1 MGVPPYGTADSD
13 KPLYFMGSSKDD
25 LSAFPD
31 EVKLVIGFALR
42 MAQRGEKH
50 AQAKPWKGD
59 GSGVLEIV
67 EDDGDAYRAV
77 YVTRF
82 AGVVYTLRTFQKKS
96 TKGVKTTAKDVAAV
110 KRRLKMAESHFAKLK
125 ETENKHGKSNRK

>member
-1 MGVPPYGTADSD
+1 MGVHPYEAVDSD
-13 KPLYFMGSSKDD
+13 KPLYFVGSSKDD

-59 GSGVLEIV
+59 GSGVFEIV

-77 YVTRF
+77 YVTRL
-82 AGVVYTLRTFQKKS
+82 AGVVYTLHAFQKKS
-96 TKGVKTTAKDVAAV
+96 ATGIKTSANDVASV
-110 KRRLKMAESHFAKLK
+110 KRRLKMAERHFAKLK
-125 ETENKHGKSNRK
+125 QAENKHGKSKRK

>member
-1 MGVPPYGTADSD
+1 MGDSPYGAVDDD
-13 KPLYFMGSSKDD
+13 KPLYFMGTSKDD

-82 AGVVYTLRTFQKKS
+82 ASVVYTLHAFQKKS
-96 TKGVKTTAKDVAAV
+96 TKGVKTSARDIAAV

>member
-1 MGVPPYGTADSD
+1 MGVPPYGVVDSD

-50 AQAKPWKGD
+50 AQAKPWKGI
-59 GSGVLEIV
+59 GSGVFEIV

-82 AGVVYTLRTFQKKS
+82 AGVVYTLHAFQKKS
-96 TKGVKTTAKDVAAV
+96 TKGVRTSAKDVAAV
-110 KRRLKMAESHFAKLK
+110 RRRLKMAENHFLKLK
-125 ETENKHGKSNRK
+125 EMENKDGKSDRK

>member
-1 MGVPPYGTADSD
+1 MDSD
-13 KPLYFMGSSKDD
+13 KPLYFMGSSKED

-50 AQAKPWKGD
+50 ADAKPWKGD
-59 GSGVLEIV
+59 GSGVYEIV

-82 AGVVYTLRTFQKKS
+82 SGVVYALHAFQKKS
-96 TKGVKTTAKDVAAV
+96 TTGIKTSARDIAAV
-110 KRRLKMAESHFAKLK
+110 KRQLKMAEKHYAKLT
-125 ETENKHGKSNRK
+125 ETEKKNGKSDRK

>member
-1 MGVPPYGTADSD
+1 MGDSPYGAVDDD
-13 KPLYFMGSSKDD
+13 KPLYFMGTSKDD

-67 EDDGDAYRAV
+67 EDDGDAYRASC
-77 YVTRF
+77 TPSTHFKRSPRR
-82 AGVVYTLRTFQKKS
+82 ALRRVPGT
-96 TKGVKTTAKDVAAV
+96 
-110 KRRLKMAESHFAKLK
+110 
-125 ETENKHGKSNRK
+125 

>member
-1 MGVPPYGTADSD
+1 MELWTMTSRSTSW
-13 KPLYFMGSSKDD
+13 GSSKDD

-59 GSGVLEIV
+59 CSGVLEIV

-82 AGVVYTLRTFQKKS
+82 AGVVYKLHAFQKKS

-125 ETENKHGKSNRK
+125 EMENKHGKSNRK